1 MPAPIASMT
10 GYASATR
17 ETAAGSLTLEFKSVN
32 HRYLEFTC
40 KLPEDLRGLEAQL
53 REAVAARLT
62 RGKVEGRIGLLQVAN
77 GERAAHPDPAAME
90 TLRRAATA
98 VSAEFPEARALSVAE
113 ILHWPGVL
121 AASQVSADALREDV
135 LAAADAALKELDQS
149 RAREGAKLA
158 QVLRDRLAS
167 MKVLVAEAQPL
178 VPGAVR
184 AFQEKLAA
192 KIKEAGGDI
201 GDERMHQEVVLYASR
216 IDIDEELERLAA
228 HIAEFARVLDK
239 GGSCGKRLDFL
250 CQELNR
256 EANTV
261 GSKSVSSDLSR
272 ISMDLKVLIEQ
283 MREQVQ
289 NIE

>member
-1 MPAPIASMT
+1 MT

-32 HRYLEFTC
+32 HRYLEFVC

-62 RGKVEGRIGLLQVAN
+62 RGKVEGRIGISQAAG
-77 GERAAHPDPAAME
+77 GERSAMPDAKAMAALGEAA
-90 TLRRAATA
+90 AA
-98 VSAEFPEARALSVAE
+98 VSAAFPGARALSVVE

-121 AASQVSADALREDV
+121 ATSQVSAEALRDDV
-135 LAAADAALKELDQS
+135 LAAADAALKELDQT

-158 QVLRDRLAS
+158 QVLRDRLAG
-167 MKVLVAEAQPL
+167 MKALVAQAQPL

-184 AFQEKLAA
+184 AFQEKLAL
-192 KIKEAGGDI
+192 KIKEAGGESV
-201 GDERMHQEVVLYASR
+201 DERLHQEVVLYASR
-216 IDIDEELERLAA
+216 IDIDEELERLGA

-239 GGSCGKRLDFL
+239 GGACGKRLDFL